1 MNKILFFTSG
11 ACPTPEEREQ
21 AASISG
27 RVVFRNAQF
36 AGSEPC
42 EPCEAVAGCVPANY
56 AAAFPAVP
64 VCEDSQDKPKRGRP
78 AKVAQVETEWAPN

>member
-11 ACPTPEEREQ
+11 ACPTSEEREQ

-42 EPCEAVAGCVPANY
+42 EPCEAVSGCVPENY
-56 AAAFPAVP
+56 TAAFPAIP
-64 VCEDSQDKPKRGRP
+64 VGEDSQDKPKRGRP
-78 AKVAQVETEWAPN
+78 TKVAQSETEWAPN